1 MKSRRKSHLSIAV
14 AAALSTSLTSGI
26 VLAQEDTDDD
36 VLTTEEVLVTGSRI
50 ATVDGFGATSPVTV
64 VNAEEIANLGFV
76 NIEQVMNSL
85 PSIETSQNANISNGS
100 SGTATVDLRGLGT
113 NRTLVLINGRRM
125 QSGGAQIVAPD
136 VGQVPTIALDRVDVL
151 TGGAS
156 ATYGGDAVAGVVNF
170 VTRKMDGV
178 EIRAGW
184 SGYRHENDNGYIQS
198 ALDARNFDYP
208 SGTEGPDG
216 ENYQIDFIMGS
227 DFADGKGNATVYGT
241 WREQKEL
248 RQEARDYS
256 AGALT
261 GSATG
266 VGGSANAI
274 IPNYFIAPTVVG
286 GQGPAGT
293 NGRAY
298 DYSQE
303 FFGNITPD
311 GGLAP
316 WDGTNRYNYAPVNHF
331 LRPIEQWSVGAFAEY
346 ELNEHFTPY
355 FETMFASN
363 TSRAQIA
370 ESGTFFVEAY
380 ILDLDDFPEPFQAAL
395 VDEFGAGYD
404 EFGVYVGKRNV
415 EGGPRSDNTSHDAFR
430 VVTGLKGDINDAWS
444 YDVSYLYAN
453 TRSTSTY
460 VNDFFAPKIRK
471 NIDPDTADI
480 LYDVFTYQGVTPE
493 QAAGLGGVGILNGN
507 TSTEVLQGFVTG
519 DLFSLPT
526 ASEPIKVVVG
536 YEWREENFERLSDTV
551 FEEGQLLG
559 QGGPTPSLV
568 GGYNVTEFF
577 GEANVPLLDSLA
589 LDLAYRYS
597 DYSTVGGQDTYRVGL
612 DWQPVDLARFR
623 VGFNRAVRAPNVSE
637 LYTVQ
642 NLGLWA
648 GVDPC
653 GGIIATGESPEYS
666 AAQCANTGVT
676 AAQYGNISLSP
687 ADQYNQ
693 ITGGNPDLQAEEAD
707 TITLGVV
714 LTPTDDLSISVDY
727 WSIEIEET
735 ITGIGAENIVRQC
748 AENGLFCDSIVRSG
762 SGSLWQGE
770 TGYVLNAGLNGGK
783 DTWEGVDVA
792 GTWTKDA
799 LGGTFDVR
807 LVGTYMLTKETEIP
821 AAETYDCTGIISSR
835 CYASPEWRHTVT
847 ASYDSNSFWAVTAR
861 WRYFGG
867 IDYDGGLTNGKSDGV
882 DTIVQGEVDSGESY
896 LDLNATFRVLG
907 NTEILV
913 GINNVLDEE
922 PPLVGGSLSSNGNA
936 VAGFYDTLGQY
947 LFAQATLRF

>member
-1 MKSRRKSHLSIAV
+1 MKSLRKSHLSIAV

-26 VLAQEDTDDD
+26 VLAQEDTDDE

-597 DYSTVGGQDTYRVGL
+597 DYSTVGGQNTYRLGL

>member
-1 MKSRRKSHLSIAV
+1 MKSLRKSHLSIAV

-26 VLAQEDTDDD
+26 VLAQENTDDE

-64 VNAEEIANLGFV
+64 VNSEEIANLGFV

-85 PSIETSQNANISNGS
+85 PSIETSQNSNISNGS
-100 SGTATVDLRGLGT
+100 SGTATIDLRGLGT

-125 QSGGAQIVAPD
+125 QSGGAQIIAPD
-136 VGQVPTIALDRVDVL
+136 VGQIPTIALDRVDVL

-170 VTRKMDGV
+170 VTRKMDGI

-184 SGYRHENDNGYIQS
+184 SGHRHENDNGYIQS
-198 ALDARNFDYP
+198 ALDSRNFDYP

-227 DFADGKGNATVYGT
+227 DFADGKGNATIYGT

-298 DYSQE
+298 DYGQE

-311 GGLAP
+311 GGLEP

-346 ELNEHFTPY
+346 QLNEHFTPY

-430 VVTGLKGDINDAWS
+430 IVTGLKGDINDSWS

-460 VNDFFAPKIRK
+460 VNDFFAPKITK

-536 YEWREENFERLSDTV
+536 YEWREENFERLADTV

-597 DYSTVGGQDTYRVGL
+597 DYSTVGGQDTYRLGL

-653 GGIIATGESPEYS
+653 GGIIATGESPEYT

-748 AENGLFCDSIVRSG
+748 AENGLFCDAITRSG

-770 TGYVLNAGLNGGK
+770 TGYVVNAGLNGGK
-783 DTWEGVDVA
+783 NTWEGVDVA
-792 GTWTKDA
+792 GNWTKDA

-821 AAETYDCTGIISSR
+821 AADTYDCTGIISSR
-835 CYASPEWRHTVT
+835 CYAAPEWRHTVT
-847 ASYDSNSFWAVTAR
+847 ASYDSNNFWAVTAR

-867 IDYDGGLTNGKSDGV
+867 IDYDGGLTNGKSEGV

-896 LDLNATFRVLG
+896 LDINASFRILD

-922 PPLVGGSLSSNGNA
+922 PPLVGGSLSSNANA

-947 LFAQATLRF
+947 LFAQATFRF

>member
-1 MKSRRKSHLSIAV
+1 MKSLRKSHLSIAV

-26 VLAQEDTDDD
+26 VLAQEDTDDE

-136 VGQVPTIALDRVDVL
+136 VGQIPTIALDRVDVL

-597 DYSTVGGQDTYRVGL
+597 DYSTVGGQDTYRLGL

-847 ASYDSNSFWAVTAR
+847 ASYDSNNFWAVTAR

>member
-1 MKSRRKSHLSIAV
+1 MKSLRKSHLSIAV

-26 VLAQEDTDDD
+26 VLAQEDTDDE

-136 VGQVPTIALDRVDVL
+136 VGQIPTIALDRVDVL

-156 ATYGGDAVAGVVNF
+156 ATYGGDSVAGVVNF

-577 GEANVPLLDSLA
+577 GEANVPLLDTLA

-597 DYSTVGGQDTYRVGL
+597 DYSTVGGQDTYRLGL

>member
-1 MKSRRKSHLSIAV
+1 MKSLRKSHLSIAV

-26 VLAQEDTDDD
+26 VLAQEDTDDE

-597 DYSTVGGQDTYRVGL
+597 DYSTVGGQDTYRLGL

>member
-1 MKSRRKSHLSIAV
+1 MKSLRKSHLSIAV

-26 VLAQEDTDDD
+26 VLAQEDTDDE

-136 VGQVPTIALDRVDVL
+136 VGQIPTIALDRVDVL

-526 ASEPIKVVVG
+526 ASEPLKVVVG

-597 DYSTVGGQDTYRVGL
+597 DYSTVGGQDTYRLGL

>member
-1 MKSRRKSHLSIAV
+1 MKSLRKSHLSIAV

-26 VLAQEDTDDD
+26 VLAQEDTDDE

-136 VGQVPTIALDRVDVL
+136 VGQIPTIALDRVDVL

-597 DYSTVGGQDTYRVGL
+597 DYSTVGGQDTYRLGL

>member
-1 MKSRRKSHLSIAV
+1 MKSLRKSHLSIAV

-26 VLAQEDTDDD
+26 VLAQEDTDDE

-136 VGQVPTIALDRVDVL
+136 VGQIPTIALDRVDVL

-184 SGYRHENDNGYIQS
+184 SGYRHENDNGYIQE
-198 ALDARNFDYP
+198 ALDKRNFDYP

-577 GEANVPLLDSLA
+577 GEANVPLLDTLA

-597 DYSTVGGQDTYRVGL
+597 DYSTVGGQDTYRLGL

>member
-1 MKSRRKSHLSIAV
+1 MKSLRKSHLSLAV

-26 VLAQEDTDDD
+26 VLAQERTDDE

-125 QSGGAQIVAPD
+125 QSGGAKIIAPD
-136 VGQVPTIALDRVDVL
+136 VGQIPTIALDRVDVL

-170 VTRKMDGV
+170 VTRKMDGI

-184 SGYRHENDNGYIQS
+184 SGYRHKNDNSYIQE
-198 ALDARNFDYP
+198 ALDKRNFDYP

-256 AGALT
+256 SGALT

-346 ELNEHFTPY
+346 EVNEHFTPY

-395 VDEFGAGYD
+395 VDEFGGGYD

-430 VVTGLKGDINDAWS
+430 IVTGLKGDINDSWS

-507 TSTEVLQGFVTG
+507 TSTEVLQGFATG
-519 DLFSLPT
+519 DLFALPT

-536 YEWREENFERLSDTV
+536 YEWREEMFERLSDTV

-577 GEANVPLLDSLA
+577 GEANVPLLDNLA

-597 DYSTVGGQDTYRVGL
+597 DYSTVGGQDTYRLGL

-653 GGIIATGESPEYS
+653 GGIIATGESPEYT

-748 AENGLFCDSIVRSG
+748 AENGLFCDAIVRSG

-770 TGYVLNAGLNGGK
+770 TGYVINAGLNGGVN
-783 DTWEGVDVA
+783 TWEGVDVA

-821 AAETYDCTGIISSR
+821 AADTYDCTGIISSR
-835 CYASPEWRHTVT
+835 CYASPEWRHTIA
-847 ASYDSNSFWAVTAR
+847 ASYDSNNFWAVTAR

-896 LDLNATFRVLG
+896 LDLNATFRILD

-913 GINNVLDEE
+913 GINNILDEE
-922 PPLVGGSLSSNGNA
+922 PPLVGGSLSSNANA

-947 LFAQATLRF
+947 MYAQATFRF